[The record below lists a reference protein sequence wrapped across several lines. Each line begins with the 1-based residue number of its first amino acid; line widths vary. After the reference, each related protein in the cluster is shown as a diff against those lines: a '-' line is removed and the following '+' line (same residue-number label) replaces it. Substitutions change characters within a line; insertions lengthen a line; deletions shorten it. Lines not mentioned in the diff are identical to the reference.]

1 MALTTK
7 QTVSLI
13 GESRV
18 NGQTIASFTA
28 QIPQQADGNSSVNLY
43 VADQALYNFNRTEVR
58 KDQAEFQA
66 KVYEVEDEI
75 AQEQTGTEENGV

>member
-7 QTVSLI
+7 QTVSLT

-28 QIPQQADGNSSVNLY
+28 QIPQGDGSSSVNIYISDQTLY
-43 VADQALYNFNRTEVR
+43 ELNKIEVR

-66 KVYEVEDEI
+66 KVYEIEDSLS
-75 AQEQTGTEENGV
+75 ADQG

>member
-13 GESRV
+13 CESRA

-28 QIPQQADGNSSVNLY
+28 QIPQQADVNSSVNIY
-43 VADQALYNFNRTEVR
+43 IADQALYELNKIEVR

-75 AQEQTGTEENGV
+75 AQEQIGTEENGI

>member
-7 QTVSLI
+7 QTVSI
-13 GESRV
+13 TGESKI

-28 QIPQQADGNSSVNLY
+28 QIPQGDGNSSVNIY
-43 VADQALYNFNRTEVR
+43 ISDQALYELNKIEVR

-66 KVYEVEDEI
+66 KVYEIEDRLS
-75 AQEQTGTEENGV
+75 AG

>member
-7 QTVSLI
+7 QTVSLT

-28 QIPQQADGNSSVNLY
+28 QIPQGDGNSSVNIYISDQTLY
-43 VADQALYNFNRTEVR
+43 ELNKIEVR

-66 KVYEVEDEI
+66 KVYEIEDSLT
-75 AQEQTGTEENGV
+75 AG